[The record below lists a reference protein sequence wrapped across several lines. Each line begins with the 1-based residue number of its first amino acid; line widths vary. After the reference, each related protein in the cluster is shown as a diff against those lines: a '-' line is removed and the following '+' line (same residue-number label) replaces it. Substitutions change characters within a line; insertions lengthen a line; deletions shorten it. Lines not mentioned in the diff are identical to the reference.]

1 MIVKQQV
8 LRYRTAGGKA
18 GIENGQQI
26 FGDQFGESLRS
37 FVRAC
42 RISFAPCQ
50 RQRYFF
56 QSELLVA
63 LWSLSLLDFEKKKK
77 KKNESRAHVVRLNV
91 AAQSIESQT
100 LRFAFAHVTLQQ
112 RRNKSSCNARDRRT
126 GRRHTWRDQRAAA
139 IRRSTDRAGR
149 TTPPCAAQRD
159 ASRAPTRAV
168 CMCAHISRLVRLFT
182 R

>member
-63 LWSLSLLDFEKKKK
+63 LWPLSLLDFEKKKK
-77 KKNESRAHVVRLNV
+77 KKKKKKKRVTRTCCAIECRCAVDRV
-91 AAQSIESQT
+91 A
-100 LRFAFAHVTLQQ
+100 
-112 RRNKSSCNARDRRT
+112 D
-126 GRRHTWRDQRAAA
+126 AA
-139 IRRSTDRAGR
+139 IRLRSRNFATETKQVVMQCERQTDGEAPYMARSAGGSDS
-149 TTPPCAAQRD
+149 A
-159 ASRAPTRAV
+159 
-168 CMCAHISRLVRLFT
+168 
-182 R
+182 